1 MQFMVIDHYIFIIC
15 ASTILSSAFMV
26 IRAVNSVHS
35 VLFLILVFCNMA
47 GLFLGLDLD
56 FFSMTFLVVYVGAIA
71 VLFLF
76 VVMMLNI
83 RSSEKRSNALPYL
96 PLGGLI
102 AFIFIAEIVNILDV
116 DFIALFDLGPKIL
129 NEKSFSA
136 WSNFYSPQSSI
147 SSIAQSL
154 YVSYALWFIE
164 ASLILLVAMLGAISL
179 TMNRG
184 FFVKKQDIFSQN
196 LRAISFTKG

>member
-1 MQFMVIDHYIFIIC
+1 MVLDHYIFIIC
-15 ASTILSSAFMV
+15 ASTILASTFMV
-26 IRAVNSVHS
+26 IRAVNSIHS

-83 RSSEKRSNALPYL
+83 RSSESRSNALPYL
-96 PLGGLI
+96 PLGGFI
-102 AFIFIAEIVNILDV
+102 AFIFIAEIINILDV
-116 DFIALFDLGPKIL
+116 DFIALFGSTPNNIE
-129 NEKSFSA
+129 EKSFTA
-136 WSNFYSPQSSI
+136 WANFYSPQSSI

-154 YVSYALWFIE
+154 YISYALWFIE
-164 ASLILLVAMLGAISL
+164 ASLILV
-179 TMNRG
+179 R
-184 FFVKKQDIFSQN
+184 
-196 LRAISFTKG
+196 